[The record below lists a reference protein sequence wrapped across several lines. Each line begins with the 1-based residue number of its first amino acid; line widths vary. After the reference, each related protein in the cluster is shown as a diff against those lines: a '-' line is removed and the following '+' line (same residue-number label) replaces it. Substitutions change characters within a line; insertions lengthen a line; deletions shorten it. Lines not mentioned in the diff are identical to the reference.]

1 MNSILTLTKEQI
13 LHLHLIIRIGFYE
26 TKSQYQ
32 MHYLGR
38 IWQFL
43 NPLILV
49 VVYWFVFG
57 LGIRGGSPVGET
69 PFFLWLLTGLVPWLY
84 ISPTVA
90 QASNSI
96 YSKIAMV
103 SKMNFPVSILPT
115 IKIFSSSITFFI
127 LLLVT
132 ICINIIY
139 GNFSGLYL
147 IQLPYYLFSMYVLI
161 YAITILTSSLAVI
174 VRDVQ
179 NIVQAIMR
187 IMFFLL
193 PIVWN
198 VESSESL
205 PGTLVTLLK
214 LNPFY
219 YLIEGFRHT
228 LIGGE
233 WFFDDITYTIYFWI
247 LTVLIFLI
255 GSTVHLKFRNKFVD
269 YL

>member
-1 MNSILTLTKEQI
+1 MSSILTLLKEQ
-13 LHLHLIIRIGFYE
+13 LNNLSLIFRIGLYE

-32 MHYLGR
+32 MHYLGH

-43 NPLILV
+43 NPLILIG
-49 VVYWFVFG
+49 VYWFVFG

-69 PFFLWLLTGLVPWLY
+69 PFFLWLLSGLVPWLY
-84 ISPTVA
+84 ISPTVS

-96 YSKIAMV
+96 HSKIAMV
-103 SKMNFPVSILPT
+103 SKMNFPVSVLPT
-115 IKIFSSSITFFI
+115 IKMFSNSITFFI

-132 ICINIIY
+132 IIITIIY
-139 GNFSGLYL
+139 SNFSGLYL
-147 IQLPYYLFSMYVLI
+147 IQLPYYLFSMYILI
-161 YAITILTSSLAVI
+161 YALTILTSSLATI

-179 NIVQAIMR
+179 NVVQAIMR

-198 VESSESL
+198 VETLEPESL
-205 PGTLVTLLK
+205 ATLLK

-219 YLIEGFRHT
+219 YIIEGFRHS

-247 LTVLIFLI
+247 LTLMILLI
-255 GSTVHLKFRNKFVD
+255 GSTVHLKFQNKFVD